1 MRWEPLR
8 DEFRDMWASSN
19 DVDAAKQTYN
29 SRPKSHDQN
38 GLYSRYCIY
47 CLPTS
52 VLRRLQPTLCKRAQ
66 ISGADSVAA

>member
-19 DVDAAKQTYN
+19 DVDDAKPTYN

-38 GLYSRYCIY
+38 GL
-47 CLPTS
+47 
-52 VLRRLQPTLCKRAQ
+52 
-66 ISGADSVAA
+66 